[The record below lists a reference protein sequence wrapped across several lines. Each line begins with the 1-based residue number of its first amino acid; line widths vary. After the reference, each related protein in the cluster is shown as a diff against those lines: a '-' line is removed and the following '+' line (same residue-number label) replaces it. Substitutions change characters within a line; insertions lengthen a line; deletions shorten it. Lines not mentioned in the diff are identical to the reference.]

1 MKEMQL
7 PPVYCS
13 SICRNAMSEACV
25 TKCAVFRDASEFKLK
40 KGFDLIDAPRFPIDA
55 IDEMTNEEI
64 RKIVTVY
71 VYLLVDHMKGITD
84 EPEFRPIRRNPNR
97 SNGSSV
103 PETLQSQG
111 VLLDPAKPDTL
122 HQDRK
127 ECENQEVRPDEVD

>member
-1 MKEMQL
+1 
-7 PPVYCS
+7 
-13 SICRNAMSEACV
+13 MSEACV

-97 SNGSSV
+97 SNDSQIPEALQS
-103 PETLQSQG
+103 ETL
-111 VLLDPAKPDTL
+111 LLIQRQPIPHILPT
-122 HQDRK
+122 R
-127 ECENQEVRPDEVD
+127 